1 MTYWRNHVG
10 TNTTERPT
18 TIIQHI
24 STSSENNNEDDDD
37 NMINLTGIVP
47 EDFFS
52 GDWMVTSLPS
62 LTLEQKN
69 LISGILE
76 KLLTESSNFNKEQVD
91 VIKEYW
97 GSVTDDDD
105 DEEVILCAAY
115 RAG

>member
-1 MTYWRNHVG
+1 
-10 TNTTERPT
+10 
-18 TIIQHI
+18 
-24 STSSENNNEDDDD
+24 
-37 NMINLTGIVP
+37 MINLTGIVP

-76 KLLTESSNFNKEQVD
+76 KLLTESNFNKEQVD

-97 GSVTDDDD
+97 GSVTDD
-105 DEEVILCAAY
+105 EEVILCAAY